1 MVGGSIPACG
11 SDRCYFAQEK
21 KSPEKGSPRSRIP
34 RLVLHPF
41 RPKDKGSPLS
51 DSPFSEEEG
60 KECDISSDHSKRTIS
75 TNSFCSDDTG
85 CPTSQ
90 SVSPSKTPSGSEQS
104 ANGSPIL
111 PERKTKVKRVR
122 VMAEWSGEPRSTQR
136 HKRELRSAM
145 KARGSEADFSSS
157 SSTGSLKTKGSLSFS
172 SAGKKAPSRRPLPVF
187 KPAGTPTAN
196 RDAELYA
203 PYRTPP
209 RAASSTNS
217 SSCSSSPTSRRAAL
231 GRYHSCGDNHGIK
244 PPNPEQ
250 YLTPL
255 QQKEVAIRH
264 LKTKLLESENR
275 VHDRETEIEELKAQ
289 LGRMRED
296 WIEEE
301 CHRVEAQL
309 SLKEA
314 RKEIKQLRQVVET
327 MKSSLME
334 KDKGIQKYFIDIN
347 IQNRKLES
355 LLQSMELA
363 QSGANLQDENTMDYI
378 CDSPDGGGKKMVGEE
393 EGGIELGEQGAE
405 AMADS
410 GLLVNDEMANRAD
423 ILEQVFMSTVV
434 DFSQDSSG
442 KLRAGTGLGPG
453 VSTLSEEGQL
463 IDESTEPPPDLPNAV
478 STTVTISPSTRSQ
491 QNAEDKEIQT
501 DTMPMSPDLQALLLQ
516 LLKFHGATAGDTV
529 LSASGHV
536 QGLPDLPTSTA
547 ILPDLTPPSPIAP
560 IPAPPESPD
569 SFTDSGTCCSEP
581 AESRRFMGELDFG
594 EEEPCLSPGM
604 DVVDKRYWSNSFL
617 VDLVAV
623 AAPVLPTV
631 AWLYSRH
638 GVDGSSPVYNIAALI
653 RGCCVMGLHSLRHV
667 AHRPDA

>member
-1 MVGGSIPACG
+1 PVFQREYS
-11 SDRCYFAQEK
+11 EK

-60 KECDISSDHSKRTIS
+60 KECDVSSDHSKRTIS

-90 SVSPSKTPSGSEQS
+90 SVSPSKTPSGSEHS
-104 ANGSPIL
+104 PHGSPL
-111 PERKTKVKRVR
+111 PPERKTKVKRVR
-122 VMAEWSGEPRSTQR
+122 VMAEWNADNTLMP
-136 HKRELRSAM
+136 LPA
-145 KARGSEADFSSS
+145 GSEADFSSS
-157 SSTGSLKTKGSLSFS
+157 SSTGSLKTRESLACN
-172 SAGKKAPSRRPLPVF
+172 SAGKKSSSRSAHIRPLPVF
-187 KPAGTPTAN
+187 KPAGSPTAN

-209 RAASSTNS
+209 RAPSSTNS
-217 SSCSSSPTSRRAAL
+217 SSTSSPTSRRVSL
-231 GRYHSCGDNHGIK
+231 GRYHSCGDNHGIR

-264 LKTKLLESENR
+264 LKTKLMESENR
-275 VHDRETEIEELKAQ
+275 VHDRETEIAELKSQ
-289 LGRMRED
+289 LCRMRED

-327 MKSSLME
+327 MKNSLME

-363 QSGANLQDENTMDYI
+363 QSGSNLQDEPTLDFI
-378 CDSPDGGGKKMVGEE
+378 CDSPDGGGKKVEGEE
-393 EGGIELGEQGAE
+393 EGGMELGDQAVEE
-405 AMADS
+405 MADS

-423 ILEQVFMSTVV
+423 ILEQVLMSTAVE
-434 DFSQDSSG
+434 FNQDSSG
-442 KLRAGTGLGPG
+442 KLRAEADPGPG
-453 VSTLSEEGQL
+453 VSLDTEERG
-463 IDESTEPPPDLPNAV
+463 
-478 STTVTISPSTRSQ
+478 
-491 QNAEDKEIQT
+491 IQT
-501 DTMPMSPDLQALLLQ
+501 DVMSVSPDLQALFLH
-516 LLKFHGATAGDTV
+516 LLKLHGAPMGDTAF
-529 LSASGHV
+529 SASSSLL
-536 QGLPDLPTSTA
+536 GLPTPPTPTSTNLTDSTPT
-547 ILPDLTPPSPIAP
+547 LPSM
-560 IPAPPESPD
+560 PPESPD
-569 SFTDSGTCCSEP
+569 ISTDSGMCCSEP
-581 AESRRFMGELDFG
+581 TESRRFMEELDFG
-594 EEEPCLSPGM
+594 VGQEEQCVPPGLG
-604 DVVDKRYWSNSFL
+604 VVGKRYWSNSFL

-638 GVDGSSPVYNIAALI
+638 GVDGSAPVYNIAALI
-653 RGCCVMGLHSLRHV
+653 RGCCIMGLHSLRHV
-667 AHRPDA
+667 TRRPDV

>member
-1 MVGGSIPACG
+1 MGPFQE
-11 SDRCYFAQEK
+11 YEEK

-41 RPKDKGSPLS
+41 RPKDKGSPQS
-51 DSPFSEEEG
+51 DSPFSEEDG
-60 KECDISSDHSKRTIS
+60 KDCDISSDHSKRTIS
-75 TNSFCSDDTG
+75 NNSFCSDDTG

-104 ANGSPIL
+104 AHSSPTL
-111 PERKTKVKRVR
+111 PERKAKVKRVR
-122 VMAEWSGEPRSTQR
+122 VMAEWNGDPRSTNR
-136 HKRELRSAM
+136 HKREMRSAM

-157 SSTGSLKTKGSLSFS
+157 SSTGSLKTRESLTSN
-172 SAGKKAPSRRPLPVF
+172 SAGKKALSRSRGAHIRPLPVF
-187 KPAGTPTAN
+187 KPAGSLTAN

-217 SSCSSSPTSRRAAL
+217 SSCNSSPTSRRANL
-231 GRYHSCGDNHGIK
+231 GRYHSCGDNHGIR

-264 LKTKLLESENR
+264 LKSNLMDSENR
-275 VHDRETEIEELKAQ
+275 VHDRETEIEELKGQ

-355 LLQSMELA
+355 LLHSMELA
-363 QSGANLQDENTMDYI
+363 QSGANLQDENTLEFI
-378 CDSPDGGGKKMVGEE
+378 CDSPDSGGKKMEGEE
-393 EGGIELGEQGAE
+393 EVGLGELGDQGAE

-423 ILEQVFMSTVV
+423 ILEQLFMSTAV
-434 DFSQDSSG
+434 DFSQDSIE
-442 KLRAGTGLGPG
+442 KLRAEAGPG
-453 VSTLSEEGQL
+453 VSTLIEEEQL
-463 IDESTEPPPDLPNAV
+463 IEESTAPTPAPPKAV
-478 STTVTISPSTRSQ
+478 STTIDISLSTPTQ
-491 QNAEDKEIQT
+491 QTREDKGIQT
-501 DTMPMSPDLQALLLQ
+501 DTTPMSPDLQALLLQ
-516 LLKFHGATAGDTV
+516 LLKFHGSTAGNTAQSV
-529 LSASGHV
+529 SSSF
-536 QGLPDLPTSTA
+536 QGLIHLPNPTSDTDLPDYT
-547 ILPDLTPPSPIAP
+547 LYPPSMPSLGH
-560 IPAPPESPD
+560 PESPD
-569 SFTDSGTCCSEP
+569 TSTDSGMCCSET
-581 AESRRFMGELDFG
+581 AQSRRFMEELDFAVDD
-594 EEEPCLSPGM
+594 EKPCMSPGL
-604 DVVDKRYWSNSFL
+604 DVVGKRYWSNSFL

-653 RGCCVMGLHSLRHV
+653 RGCCIMGLHSLRHV
-667 AHRPDA
+667 THRPNA

>member
-1 MVGGSIPACG
+1 MGPFQE
-11 SDRCYFAQEK
+11 YEEK

-41 RPKDKGSPLS
+41 RPKEKGSPLS

-60 KECDISSDHSKRTIS
+60 KECDMSSDHSKRTIS
-75 TNSFCSDDTG
+75 TNSFCS
-85 CPTSQ
+85 
-90 SVSPSKTPSGSEQS
+90 GSEQS
-104 ANGSPIL
+104 AHGSPIL
-111 PERKTKVKRVR
+111 PERKAKVKRVR
-122 VMAEWSGEPRSTQR
+122 VMAEWSGEPRSAPR

-157 SSTGSLKTKGSLSFS
+157 SSTGSLKTKGSLTFS
-172 SAGKKAPSRRPLPVF
+172 SAGKKAPSRSRGAHIRPLPVF
-187 KPAGTPTAN
+187 KPAGSPTAN

-217 SSCSSSPTSRRAAL
+217 SSCNSSPTSRRASL
-231 GRYHSCGDNHGIK
+231 GRYHSCGDNHGIR

-264 LKTKLLESENR
+264 LKAKLMESENR
-275 VHDRETEIEELKAQ
+275 VHDRETEIEELKGQ

-363 QSGANLQDENTMDYI
+363 QSGANLQDENTLDFI
-378 CDSPDGGGKKMVGEE
+378 CDSPDSGGKKLVGEE
-393 EGGIELGEQGAE
+393 EGGMELGEQGAE

-423 ILEQVFMSTVV
+423 ILEQVLMSTAV

-442 KLRAGTGLGPG
+442 KLPESGLG
-453 VSTLSEEGQL
+453 VSALSEEGQF
-463 IDESTEPPPDLPNAV
+463 IDESTEPPPVLPNTI
-478 STTVTISPSTRSQ
+478 STTVTISSTPPQLNS
-491 QNAEDKEIQT
+491 EDKGIQT
-501 DTMPMSPDLQALLLQ
+501 DIMPMSPDLQALLLQ
-516 LLKFHGATAGDTV
+516 LLKIHGATAADTV
-529 LSASGHV
+529 LSASSSLL
-536 QGLPDLPTSTA
+536 GLSNLPTSTSTTPNLHDST
-547 ILPDLTPPSPIAP
+547 LPPQSMPSPAP
-560 IPAPPESPD
+560 SESPD
-569 SFTDSGTCCSEP
+569 TSTDSGTCSSER
-581 AESRRFMGELDFG
+581 AESRRFMEELDFG
-594 EEEPCLSPGM
+594 VGEEAPCLSPGL
-604 DVVDKRYWSNSFL
+604 DVVGKRYWSNSFL

-638 GVDGSSPVYNIAALI
+638 GVDGSAPVYNIAALI
-653 RGCCVMGLHSLRHV
+653 RGCCIMGLHSLRHV
-667 AHRPDA
+667 AHSPDA

>member
-1 MVGGSIPACG
+1 MGPFQE
-11 SDRCYFAQEK
+11 YEEK
-21 KSPEKGSPRSRIP
+21 KSPGKGSPRSRIP

-41 RPKDKGSPLS
+41 RAKDKGSPLS

-60 KECDISSDHSKRTIS
+60 KECDVSSDHSKRTIS

-85 CPTSQ
+85 CPSSQ
-90 SVSPSKTPSGSEQS
+90 SVSPSKTPSGSERS
-104 ANGSPIL
+104 AHGSPIL
-111 PERKTKVKRVR
+111 PERKTKAKRVR
-122 VMAEWSGEPRSTQR
+122 VMTEGSGEARSAPK

-157 SSTGSLKTKGSLSFS
+157 SSTGSLKTRESLTS
-172 SAGKKAPSRRPLPVF
+172 SSVGKKASLRSRGAHIQSLPVF
-187 KPAGTPTAN
+187 KPPGVPTVTH
-196 RDAELYA
+196 DAELYA

-209 RAASSTNS
+209 RAASSTHS
-217 SSCSSSPTSRRAAL
+217 SSCNSSPTSRRV
-231 GRYHSCGDNHGIK
+231 GSSRYHSCGENHGIR

-264 LKTKLLESENR
+264 LKTQLLESDTKVR
-275 VHDRETEIEELKAQ
+275 DRELEIEDLKTQ
-289 LGRMRED
+289 LSRMRED

-355 LLQSMELA
+355 LLHSMELA
-363 QSGANLQDENTMDYI
+363 QSGAPLQDENALEFM
-378 CDSPDGGGKKMVGEE
+378 CDSP
-393 EGGIELGEQGAE
+393 EGGEKKLMGAVELGDQGAE

-423 ILEQVFMSTVV
+423 IFEQVFMSTAV
-434 DFSQDSSG
+434 DFSQDSSCQSG
-442 KLRAGTGLGPG
+442 ATAEFGTGVPA
-453 VSTLSEEGQL
+453 LSQEGQL
-463 IDESTEPPPDLPNAV
+463 THTSTAPLASPPL
-478 STTVTISPSTRSQ
+478 STTVTISSTIPSQ
-491 QNAEDKEIQT
+491 QKTEDEGIQT
-501 DTMPMSPDLQALLLQ
+501 DPVPVSQDLRALLLQ
-516 LLKFHGATAGDTV
+516 LLKFHGASLGDV
-529 LSASGHV
+529 ALSAPISLLEFPN
-536 QGLPDLPTSTA
+536 LPSSTTA
-547 ILPDLTPPSPIAP
+547 DP
-560 IPAPPESPD
+560 PD
-569 SFTDSGTCCSEP
+569 SKPLRPGRHPSNPKLSAGFGACCSE
-581 AESRRFMGELDFG
+581 ATGSCRFMEELDFG
-594 EEEPCLSPGM
+594 VPVEKRCPSPELSAVG
-604 DVVDKRYWSNSFL
+604 KRYWSNSFL

-638 GVDGSSPVYNIAALI
+638 GVDGNTPVYNIAALI
-653 RGCCVMGLHSLRHV
+653 RGCCILGLHSLRHV
-667 AHRPDA
+667 AHTPDA